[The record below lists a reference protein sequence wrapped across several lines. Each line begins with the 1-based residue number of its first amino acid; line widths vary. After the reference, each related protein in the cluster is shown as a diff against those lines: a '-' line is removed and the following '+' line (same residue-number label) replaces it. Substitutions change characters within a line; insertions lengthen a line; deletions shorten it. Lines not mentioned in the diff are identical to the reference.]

1 MTADFHEQRVKMVD
15 GQVRATDVTNVDILS
30 AMLTLPRE
38 DFVPDAKRPLAYFD
52 EDLEI
57 APARDGRPARFLMEP
72 SPFARLLQ
80 LAGVRSGDLV
90 LDVGCGTGYST
101 AVLSRLASFAVALE
115 SDSELAARANEVL
128 ASLGCENV
136 SVVEGPLT
144 AGHAAQAPYDVIFI
158 NGAVDEVSPALFDQ
172 LNEGG
177 RLVAVIGE
185 GNSGWATLYV
195 KEDGLV
201 SRRNGFNATVKPLAE
216 FRRLPAFEF

>member
-1 MTADFHEQRVKMVD
+1 MTADFQEQRIKMVD
-15 GQVRATDVTNVDILS
+15 GQVRTTDVTNVEILS

-38 DFVPDAKRPLAYFD
+38 DFVPAARRPLAYID

-57 APARDGRPARFLMEP
+57 APARDGKPARFLMEP

-80 LAGVRSGDLV
+80 LAGVRPGDLV

-101 AVLSRLASFAVALE
+101 AVLSTLASFVVALE
-115 SDSELAARANEVL
+115 SDSDLAARAGEIL
-128 ASLGCENV
+128 SGLGCENV
-136 SVVEGPLT
+136 SVIEGALA
-144 AGHAAQAPYDVIFI
+144 AGHTAQAPYDVILI
-158 NGAVDEVSPALFDQ
+158 NGAVDEVSSALFDQ

-177 RLVAVIGE
+177 RLVAVVGE

-201 SRRNGFNATVKPLAE
+201 SSRHGFNAAVKPLAE
-216 FRRLPAFEF
+216 FRRVPAFEF